1 MSTKTHAGAQEPPE
15 PVLLQDVE
23 LRCGRCGYIGPAEP
37 YAPGKT
43 WLEAVLWIAFVV
55 PGFLYS
61 MWRLFGRR
69 YLCPRCK
76 DADGKVKVPVGRKL
90 AMVLRGVL
98 LLLFLVSLSVLA
110 LVWNAPRGP

>member
-1 MSTKTHAGAQEPPE
+1 MATRPETTPEELPE
-15 PVLLQDVE
+15 PVLLKDVI

-37 YAPGKT
+37 QAPGKT
-43 WLEAVLWIAFVV
+43 WLEGVFWIAFVL

-69 YLCPRCK
+69 YLCPRCREVGR
-76 DADGKVKVPVGRKL
+76 DVTVPVGRKI

-98 LLLFLVSLSVLA
+98 LLLFVVSLAVLA
-110 LVWNAPRGP
+110 LVWNAPRVP